1 LPEIAGRARDLAG
14 QVEIEEEVLAESPDR
29 GEVVTADDLA

>member
-1 LPEIAGRARDLAG
+1 LPEVAGRARDLAG
-14 QVEIEEEVLAESPDR
+14 QVEVEEKVLAEGPDR